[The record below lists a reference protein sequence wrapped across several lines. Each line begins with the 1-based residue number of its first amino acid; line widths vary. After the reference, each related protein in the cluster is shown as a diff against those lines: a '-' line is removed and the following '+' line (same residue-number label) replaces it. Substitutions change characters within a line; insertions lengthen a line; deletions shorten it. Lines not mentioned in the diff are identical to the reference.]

1 MMTDSVYKPESGK
14 LHTWGIVNS
23 SMLWMPRLLRVP
35 WTARRSNQSILKEIS
50 PEYSLEG
57 LMLRLKLQY
66 FGHVM
71 WRTDSLEKTLMLGKI
86 EGGREGDDRGWDGW
100 MASLT
105 LWTWVW
111 VSSRGWW
118 FTGKSDVLLSMG
130 LQSRTQLRNWT
141 ELMNADGAA
150 SYNQPATKSS
160 KQTFSLHCKR
170 VQPLHFDSHF
180 YTGQLDFDATNFS
193 PPRCNLPVAYF

>member
-35 WTARRSNQSILKEIS
+35 WTSGRSNQSILKEIS

-66 FGHVM
+66 FGHMM
-71 WRTDSLEKTLMLGKI
+71 WRTDSLENTLMLGKI
-86 EGGREGDDRGWDGW
+86 EGGREGHDRGWDGW

-105 LWTWVW
+105 QWTWVW
-111 VSSRGWW
+111 VNSRGWW

-130 LQSRTQLRNWT
+130 LQSWTQLRNWT
-141 ELMNADGAA
+141 DECRWCSLL
-150 SYNQPATKSS
+150 QPACDKVQQADILSALQEGPATS
-160 KQTFSLHCKR
+160 FWFPFLHWPARFWC
-170 VQPLHFDSHF
+170 
-180 YTGQLDFDATNFS
+180 Y
-193 PPRCNLPVAYF
+193 